1 MNSDRAGI
9 RLFLLGSPQVIDA
22 TSRQISLHGKKPMA
36 LLAYIATTAPQ
47 IHSREKLAT
56 LFWPDLSIK
65 DAHNNLRVS
74 LARNGANL
82 GSSAEPYILADR
94 QSVQLNDKALL
105 WSDVAELRRRHS
117 GLASL
122 PAELTPMLPCAIDSL
137 VACFQGTFLSG
148 LNLKRCAEFE
158 QWVFEMRE
166 HFRVMVIKLFDQL
179 ADQQQR
185 AGQLSLAEA
194 MTRRVLEL
202 DSLHEPAHRRL
213 MMLLAQ
219 QDLRHAAMA
228 HFEHV
233 RKLLQVELG
242 ISPDSVTFALLAA
255 IEAGNLSALPGC
267 SSAPGS
273 G

>member
-9 RLFLLGSPQVIDA
+9 RLFLLGFPQVIDA

-36 LLAYIATTAPQ
+36 LLAYIATTSPQ

-56 LFWPDLSIK
+56 LFWPDLSLK
-65 DAHNNLRVS
+65 DAHNNLRVT
-74 LARNGANL
+74 LARNGTNL
-82 GSSAEPYILADR
+82 GSSNEPYILADR
-94 QSVQLNDKALL
+94 QSVQLNDKAVL
-105 WSDVAELRRRHS
+105 WSDVAELRRRHAAI
-117 GLASL
+117 AS
-122 PAELTPMLPCAIDSL
+122 PIELSRLEHDPMID
-137 VACFQGTFLSG
+137 CFQGNFLSG
-148 LNLKRCAEFE
+148 LNLKHCVEFE
-158 QWVFEMRE
+158 QWLSEFRE

-179 ADQQQR
+179 ADRQQR
-185 AGQLSLAEA
+185 AGQLHLAEV

-233 RKLLQVELG
+233 RELLKVELG
-242 ISPDSVTFALLAA
+242 ITPDSVTFALQAA
-255 IEAGNLSALPGC
+255 IQAGNLSALPGC
-267 SSAPGS
+267 SSVPGS
-273 G
+273 AI